1 MFKISR
7 LITNPNP
14 GTNVFPA
21 GTCGV
26 VDVFVVV
33 PAVGA
38 GTAGAVGVREFSVFG
53 ADAGAGVLAAGGGGS
68 AMPAGDSIFITGG
81 GSGAGGVGGGAATG
95 LDGFTGLDTLVG
107 LVTDFVHVFVVSTQG
122 PTAS

>member
-1 MFKISR
+1 M
-7 LITNPNP
+7 TNPNP

-38 GTAGAVGVREFSVFG
+38 GTAGAVGVGEFSVFG
-53 ADAGAGVLAAGGGGS
+53 ACAGGGALAGGS
-68 AMPAGDSIFITGG
+68 VAVTGG
-81 GSGAGGVGGGAATG
+81 GSGAGAGGWGAGVGGNATG

-107 LVTDFVHVFVVSTQG
+107 LVTDFAHVFVVSTQG
-122 PTAS
+122 PTTS